1 MSDKAILER
10 HLAAEEIAR
19 VAYEIEL
26 SEYRH
31 LIEAIPD
38 MLIATDGES
47 RVIRWNSAAANMLG
61 VGPSQALGKK
71 FYDLPVS
78 WDWPRIRENIS
89 QCLTQM
95 SSGEIPVLGFQCASG
110 EKGYLKLTILPV
122 FNAEKGPGGMLLMGS
137 NITEKILLEQ
147 QLAQAQRLESIGQ
160 LAAGVAHEINT
171 PMQYIK
177 DNTTFFQESFEDLMP
192 LLEKFG
198 ELADVCGENS
208 LAPELLAEIN
218 RLRNEVDLDFLLEDV
233 PTALRQ
239 SLDGISRVTKIVQA
253 MKNFSHPGQEE
264 KSAVDLNQAIET
276 TITVSRNEW
285 KYVSELH
292 TDLDPD
298 LPLVPC
304 LLGEFN
310 QVMLNIV
317 VNAAHAIEEK
327 VKDTPGKRG
336 EIRIATRQ
344 EGQYAEVTI
353 SDTGTG
359 IPDAIRDKIFNPFFT
374 TKEVGKGTGQGLSI
388 VHQVIVKQHNGRIA
402 VESTPGE
409 GTVFRLS
416 LPLHDETFDA

>member
-1 MSDKAILER
+1 M
-10 HLAAEEIAR
+10 
-19 VAYEIEL
+19 
-26 SEYRH
+26 
-31 LIEAIPD
+31 
-38 MLIATDGES
+38 
-47 RVIRWNSAAANMLG
+47 
-61 VGPSQALGKK
+61 
-71 FYDLPVS
+71 
-78 WDWPRIRENIS
+78 
-89 QCLTQM
+89 
-95 SSGEIPVLGFQCASG
+95 
-110 EKGYLKLTILPV
+110 
-122 FNAEKGPGGMLLMGS
+122 
-137 NITEKILLEQ
+137 
-147 QLAQAQRLESIGQ
+147 
-160 LAAGVAHEINT
+160 
-171 PMQYIK
+171 
-177 DNTTFFQESFEDLMP
+177 
-192 LLEKFG
+192 
-198 ELADVCGENS
+198 
-208 LAPELLAEIN
+208 
-218 RLRNEVDLDFLLEDV
+218 
-233 PTALRQ
+233 
-239 SLDGISRVTKIVQA
+239 
-253 MKNFSHPGQEE
+253 
-264 KSAVDLNQAIET
+264 DLNQAIET